1 MNNSR
6 RKALKQIICY
16 LENVYNSLQIVIDD
30 EEMAFDNMPENLQYS
45 MRGEESQEAI
55 DNLNEEQQKLDEII
69 DRLKEIAL

>member
-16 LENVYNSLQIVIDD
+16 LENVHNSLQIVIDD
-30 EEMAFDNMPENLQYS
+30 EEMAFDSMPENLQYS

-69 DRLKEIAL
+69 DRLKEIVL

>member
-69 DRLKEIAL
+69 DRLKEIVL

>member
-45 MRGEESQEAI
+45 MRGEESQEVI

-69 DRLKEIAL
+69 DRLKEIVL

>member
-30 EEMAFDNMPENLQYS
+30 EEMAFDSMPENLQYS

-69 DRLKEIAL
+69 DRLKEIVL